1 MPSLSLSVPV
11 SIPNGPKVTY
21 SHILTVE
28 AYSQIEVAVPA
39 RSSGLEVPLTS
50 GTPGA
55 ASFLMVT
62 ADTDSTDST
71 DLSDKLHAASAEAR
85 PLDQPQFLAGAGAI
99 SLLGAAPERLFLSH
113 AGSEDTAVQVLPGA
127 AATP

>member
-21 SHILTVE
+21 SRILTVE

-39 RSSGLEVPLTS
+39 GSSGLEVPLTS

-62 ADTDSTDST
+62 ADTDST